1 MNADA
6 LVASMSPEIYQ
17 KLSTAV
23 ETGKWLD
30 GLPITEEQRETCM
43 QAVMIYQAKILK
55 PDQHMTIS
63 EDGEVIHKSR
73 QQLKNEMSQNS
84 PSASSTIARF
94 KKNDF

>member
-6 LVASMSPEIYQ
+6 LVASMSPETYQ
-17 KLSTAV
+17 KLSEAV

-30 GLPITEEQRETCM
+30 GSPLTEAQRESCM
-43 QAVMIYQAKILK
+43 QAVMIYQAKVLK

-63 EDGEVIHKSR
+63 EDGEVIHKTR
-73 QQLKNEMSQNS
+73 QQFKNELSQHS

>member
-1 MNADA
+1 MDANA

-17 KLSTAV
+17 KLTVAV

-30 GLPITEEQRETCM
+30 GSPITDAQRESCM
-43 QAVMIYQAKILK
+43 QAVMIYQATILK

-73 QQLKNEMSQNS
+73 QQLQNELSGHS

>member
-1 MNADA
+1 MNVEA
-6 LVASMSPEIYQ
+6 LVASMSPDVYE
-17 KLSTAV
+17 KLLQAV

-30 GLPITEEQRETCM
+30 GSPITDIQRESCM
-43 QAVMIYQAKILK
+43 QAVMLYQAKILK

-73 QQLKNEMSQNS
+73 QQLKAEMSQNT
-84 PSASSTIARF
+84 PEETNTIARF